1 MKLFLILCFSITTT
15 SFKYLYNP
23 IKKIPF
29 QLFNKKEMKNYDFIE
44 NMNKTE
50 AIKLILQKL
59 PSKNSTKTLLEKVDW
74 DDGEIPW
81 DIEFYD
87 F

>member
-1 MKLFLILCFSITTT
+1 MKLFLIIF
-15 SFKYLYNP
+15 YLVNTISYRSVYNP

-50 AIKLILQKL
+50 AIKIILQKIS
-59 PSKNSTKTLLEKVDW
+59 PKNSTKTLLEKVDW

-81 DIEFYD
+81 DIDFYD
-87 F
+87 Y

>member
-1 MKLFLILCFSITTT
+1 MKLFLIIFYLVNSI
-15 SFKYLYNP
+15 SYRSVYNP
-23 IKKIPF
+23 IKKISF

-59 PSKNSTKTLLEKVDW
+59 PSKNSTKTSLEKVDW